1 LDNTRAHLLQRIEH
15 ALHRPVAQRFIAIE
29 SCRDRRTGHSAN
41 RKTNA
46 GSGISEIQ
54 HAGWLR
60 KAPDSDPIYAPGLIS
75 GSLDPC
81 AKRTH
86 DVGGVQDVLAFQ
98 QTCDGAFTNC
108 QGTKNERAVRNR
120 LVAGHPDPS
129 LDRAA
134 WAGCQRRWF

>member
-1 LDNTRAHLLQRIEH
+1 
-15 ALHRPVAQRFIAIE
+15 LHRPAAQRFIAIE
-29 SCRDRRTGHSAN
+29 GCRDRRAGHSAN

-54 HAGWLR
+54 HTGRLR
-60 KAPDSDPIYAPGLIS
+60 EASDPDPIYAPGLIS
-75 GSLDPC
+75 GSLDPR
-81 AKRTH
+81 AKRAH

-98 QTCDGAFTNC
+98 QTCDGTFTDC

-120 LVAGHPDPS
+120 LVAGYPDPS

-134 WAGCQRRWF
+134 LAGCQRRWF